1 MQNSSFYDQ
10 HATLIS
16 KVLFTLMMLMICRI
30 GVYIPIAG
38 IDSNSLNELLPQ
50 NQIGIL
56 GMFNILSGGAFVNMS
71 IFALAIM
78 PYITASI
85 IIQLL
90 SMAYPALDKLK
101 KEGERGRQ
109 QITQLTR
116 YCTIALASFQAFG
129 IAIWLEHF
137 TTESGAVVIMPGIYF
152 RLTTVVTL
160 VVGTIFLMWIGEQI
174 SSRGIGNGSSLI
186 IFIGI
191 VSGIPKSI
199 ITTFELSRR
208 GGDSS
213 FISVIFLVVIVILIA
228 FIVFFE
234 KAQRRILVHYPRRQ
248 LGNKIY
254 GGDTTHIP
262 LKLNIP
268 GVIPPIFASSLLLF
282 PLTVLNLSQN
292 KDSAILQAI
301 VSYFSPGK
309 LVFILCYGLLIIFF
323 SIFYTAIVF
332 NSEETAENL
341 RKYNAYIQGRRP
353 GKSTAEYFDYLLSR
367 ISILGALYLCIVCLV
382 PEVLGNIMPSLF
394 TSSGTSLLIVVNV
407 VLDTLS
413 QIQTY
418 IFTSRY
424 DSLVKKMK
432 YKDK

>member
-10 HATLIS
+10 HVTLIS
-16 KVLFTLMMLMICRI
+16 KILFTLVMLIICRV

-38 IDSNSLNELLPQ
+38 IDSNNLKELLPQ
-50 NQIGIL
+50 NQVGIL
-56 GMFNILSGGAFVNMS
+56 GMFNMLSGGAFVNMS

-90 SMAYPALDKLK
+90 SMAYPALENLK
-101 KEGERGRQ
+101 KDGERGRQ
-109 QITQLTR
+109 QIIQLTR

-129 IAIWLEHF
+129 IAIWLENF
-137 TTESGAVVIMPGIYF
+137 VTESGAVVIMPGVFF
-152 RLTTVVTL
+152 RLTTVITL
-160 VVGTIFLMWIGEQI
+160 VVGTMFLMWIGEQI
-174 SSRGIGNGSSLI
+174 SSHGIGNGSSLI

-191 VSGIPKSI
+191 ISSIPKSI
-199 ITTFELSRR
+199 IATFELARK
-208 GGDSS
+208 GEDSP
-213 FISVIFLVVIVILIA
+213 FLAIAIIAVMIILIG

-248 LGNKIY
+248 LGNKVY

-262 LKLNIP
+262 LKLNTA

-292 KDSAILQAI
+292 NKDSEILQSI

-309 LVFILCYGLLIIFF
+309 IFFILCYGLLIIFF

-332 NSEETAENL
+332 NSDETAE
-341 RKYNAYIQGRRP
+341 I
-353 GKSTAEYFDYLLSR
+353 
-367 ISILGALYLCIVCLV
+367 
-382 PEVLGNIMPSLF
+382 
-394 TSSGTSLLIVVNV
+394 
-407 VLDTLS
+407 
-413 QIQTY
+413 
-418 IFTSRY
+418 
-424 DSLVKKMK
+424 
-432 YKDK
+432 